1 MSNTFDGNLKT
12 QLAKNFVN
20 QFGPFS
26 DDKFYVA
33 ISRISGVGLDKKT
46 KAEELKTRN
55 NTVLAKRV
63 NPQDGSSVLIK
74 RNDWTE
80 GTIYAK
86 LDSDEDMSLVDDP
99 FYAMNNDKNVYMC
112 IENAGGNTGSR
123 IEPSGTSTDPI
134 TLSDGYTWKFMYS
147 VPEDKNLFLDENFIP
162 VNTLPVYPR
171 IANAYNDNR
180 QNQYAVQYEGSVD
193 ARNGTIQ
200 AISIVSEDLQIF
212 TDAFSESSQ
221 NTITS
226 AGGVIAVISGNP
238 ISGSV
243 STASLAGYY
252 IRILSGVAAGEVR
265 RISSNSG
272 DNLVLLSSWT
282 SGKVPKSGDRF
293 EIGVGITVS
302 GDGSGS
308 AAFGKIDSVGKI
320 SSIVVYNTGSGY
332 STASAVVDTSRAD
345 GMSGVSSS
353 LTSASSYVF
362 DVLLF
367 SPIGE
372 DPATELFAKHA
383 AFLVKLSGS
392 NTAEDAIL
400 GNDFRD
406 VILWK
411 NPKLGSDNAN
421 AGKIAGYDDF
431 LTTTVNIKQPSETGT
446 LRKLNT
452 FSNNNSELIV
462 VGADSGLTAKVSS
475 GGIKLDDNIVAGS
488 FSALNLRKSFL
499 EDEILTFIGRN
510 TSSDKFTQ
518 SSDTAKVN
526 VTRFK
531 DSDLSVSK
539 EVFTCT
545 TKLDLQ
551 FPTNGNYSPA
561 LDSGV
566 TGASGSTGL
575 VARYLETSSGGNEAT
590 ISLTD
595 VKNISGVTHGF
606 RAGETIQYPLASGGI
621 VTGTIRSTTNSVRG
635 PELDL
640 FSGQMPYIQGLT
652 QGIVRVV
659 EQDEIFKFIFEF

>member
-86 LDSDEDMSLVDDP
+86 LDSDEDMSIVDDP

-162 VNTLPVYPR
+162 VNTLPVYSR

-200 AISIVSEDLQIF
+200 AISIVSQDQEIF
-212 TDAFSESSQ
+212 SDAFTESSE
-221 NTITS
+221 NIITS
-226 AGGVIAVISGNP
+226 AGGVTAVISGNP

-243 STASLAGYY
+243 STASLDGYY

-272 DNLVLLSSWT
+272 DNLVLLSEWT
-282 SGKVPKSGDRF
+282 SGKVPKAGDRF

-308 AAFGKIDSVGKI
+308 AAFGKIDSLGRI
-320 SSIVVYNTGSGY
+320 GNIVVYNTGSGY
-332 STASAVVDTSRAD
+332 STASAVVDTSRAE
-345 GMSGVSSS
+345 GMSRVAAS
-353 LTSASSYVF
+353 LTAASSYVF

-372 DPATELFAKHA
+372 DPATELFARHA

-392 NTAEDAIL
+392 NSSEDAIL

-406 VILWK
+406 IILWK

-431 LTTTVNIKQPSETGT
+431 LTTTVNITEPSETGT
-446 LRKLNT
+446 MKSLGS
-452 FSNNNSELIV
+452 FSNNNSELIA
-462 VGADSGLTAKVSS
+462 VGANSNLTAKVFD
-475 GGIKLDDNIVAGS
+475 GIKLDSNQITGS
-488 FSALNLRKSFL
+488 FSALNLRKSFV

-510 TSSDKFTQ
+510 TSSEQFTQ
-518 SSDTAKVN
+518 SSATAKVN

-575 VARYLETSSGGNEAT
+575 VARYLETTSGGNEAT

-621 VTGTIRSTTNSVRG
+621 VTGTIRSATNSVRG